1 MEAMERRRQQ
11 SERKPDG
18 QERVES
24 WKPKEQRISR
34 RGGAV
39 NHDRCKGTE
48 QYQCGLVSIELA
60 IRNSWLVLPFQG
72 STDFG
77 NVSFV
82 VPGIHPYFYIGS
94 DALNHTEQYTEA
106 AGMLEVNVL
115 ASALFVVV
123 SAIPTVYKFSLLL
136 LYCLM
141 LPQNTLYCGGQWGG
155 NLDTES

>member
-1 MEAMERRRQQ
+1 M
-11 SERKPDG
+11 
-18 QERVES
+18 
-24 WKPKEQRISR
+24 
-34 RGGAV
+34 
-39 NHDRCKGTE
+39 
-48 QYQCGLVSIELA
+48 
-60 IRNSWLVLPFQG
+60 
-72 STDFG
+72 
-77 NVSFV
+77 

-141 LPQNTLYCGGQWGG
+141 LPQNTLYCGRQWGG